1 LLVRAATLRHIAMP
15 GGRHTDVAAALSQL
29 LSSEILPKAS
39 RGDRQLLLSNNY
51 FREMNCYTAET
62 SDVLRK
68 YHLSVRLI
76 FERYAIGEGR
86 AGDRLDSIDLMS
98 IEEWRTLV
106 SHLDLVDMQFREREA
121 TQCFMRSRMRVVQES
136 ETRGRA
142 KLLQLCYED
151 FLEALVRVA
160 HLKAT
165 PTDADIDAACCM
177 DGGEYLMMIQTA
189 SSREKLAFFERRG
202 EAGRRPIHRC
212 LEHLISYI
220 LRKMS
225 TRPDAPADQLAV
237 SAAEVKSY
245 WSLTD
250 MRKKEGGSATAAVA
264 LLSAP

>member
-1 LLVRAATLRHIAMP
+1 MAAYFYVLTP
-15 GGRHTDVAAALSQL
+15 YPT
-29 LSSEILPKAS
+29 PKPRCA
-39 RGDRQLLLSNNY
+39 
-51 FREMNCYTAET
+51 
-62 SDVLRK
+62 
-68 YHLSVRLI
+68 RLC
-76 FERYAIGEGR
+76 A
-86 AGDRLDSIDLMS
+86 RLCDP
-98 IEEWRTLV
+98 
-106 SHLDLVDMQFREREA
+106 Q
-121 TQCFMRSRMRVVQES
+121 
-136 ETRGRA
+136 
-142 KLLQLCYED
+142 
-151 FLEALVRVA
+151 EALVRVA

>member
-1 LLVRAATLRHIAMP
+1 MVGECGLVEERAEGLSSARWDELFVAINTAEASKADAAYNHKKAINRQEFLCLLVRAATLRHIAMP

-151 FLEALVRVA
+151 FLVRQQLRAVQQPP
-160 HLKAT
+160 T
-165 PTDADIDAACCM
+165 PHPH
-177 DGGEYLMMIQTA
+177 
-189 SSREKLAFFERRG
+189 AFPTPESGAVER
-202 EAGRRPIHRC
+202 I
-212 LEHLISYI
+212 
-220 LRKMS
+220 
-225 TRPDAPADQLAV
+225 
-237 SAAEVKSY
+237 
-245 WSLTD
+245 
-250 MRKKEGGSATAAVA
+250 
-264 LLSAP
+264 